1 MARATRTSYIGM
13 GTEDSVISALATIA
27 SGKNPDGTDFTLP
40 VGVSGSALTYFN
52 AALLATKQAVKASAG
67 SLSAYHI
74 QNPNTV
80 DAWVQFYD
88 AALAGVTVGG
98 TTPTLAL
105 WVPAGGA
112 LDTSLVESALF
123 AAAITIAATTTATGS
138 TAPSTGLVTNLLY
151 N

>member
-1 MARATRTSYIGM
+1 MARATRATYT
-13 GTEDSVISALATIA
+13 GTGTLDNLASAMATMA

-40 VGVSGSALTYFN
+40 VGTSGTVSTYFN

-74 QNPNTV
+74 QNPNTS
-80 DAWVQFYD
+80 DAWVQFFD
-88 AALAGVTVGG
+88 LASAGVTVG
-98 TTPTLAL
+98 TTVPTLSL

-112 LDTSLVESALF
+112 LDTSLVEPATF
-123 AAAITIAATTTATGS
+123 ATAITIAATTTATGS